1 MSLLPWHHSAWHD
14 LVRRQHHSGLPHAL
28 LFNGRQGIG
37 KHAFALHVAQWRL
50 CVQPHDEGACGH
62 CHSCLLWQA
71 GTHPDALICQP
82 EEGSRQIRID
92 AIRHIN
98 QFLSQTPQIS
108 ACQVVVIRPLEVM
121 NLNAANALLK
131 TLEEPPGESLLLLET
146 ERIGSV
152 LPTLRSRCQRL
163 VMAPPTTPEA
173 LQWLIEQGIDQGSA
187 EWALRFNPQ
196 APLQALQWCQTERVK
211 QVQQWQQ
218 QLQQWSD
225 RDIAL
230 QAISNDWAKL
240 EFTDVIAWLHQAVN
254 DWLKQQM
261 GIATNE
267 LMFAELFQGSAT
279 LSGATVDKSKLLTLQ
294 KHCQTLHAQL
304 LSGHGNVNKTL
315 TIESL
320 LLDWRQLLNRT
331 SKPEHQPHH
340 HGEHA

>member
-37 KHAFALHVAQWRL
+37 KHSFALHVAQWRL

-71 GTHPDALICQP
+71 GTHPDVLVCQP

-218 QLQQWSD
+218 QLQQWSE
-225 RDIAL
+225 RNIAL
-230 QAISNDWAKL
+230 QAISTDWGKL
-240 EFTDVIAWLHQAVN
+240 DFTDVIAWLHQAVN

-261 GIATNE
+261 GIDPKT
-267 LMFAELFQGSAT
+267 LMFAELFQASAMLT
-279 LSGATVDKSKLLTLQ
+279 DATVDKTKLLTLQ
-294 KHCQTLHAQL
+294 KQCQALHAQL
-304 LSGHGNVNKTL
+304 LSGHGNVNKAL

-320 LLDWRQLLNRT
+320 LLDWRHVQSSALAAKR
-331 SKPEHQPHH
+331 QHH
-340 HGEHA
+340 HEEPA